1 MRRALESLPDGG
13 PVAGDDPLT
22 HTLPLPMIAPVPDIA
37 PAPVAL
43 ASDVPA
49 ADVPAADTAS
59 GPDSEP
65 AASPTRRAARAAEL
79 LAVDTVPVRHA
90 RPRRAARVAVSV
102 SIAAAATLLLGS
114 SAAVTAILVDPGSIG
129 DLAAPARV
137 SAAESRT
144 VEAPADQR
152 HVVAALPV
160 PNVEQAQ
167 ATADICALPEVAEA
181 IAAGDDEGVITAA
194 GGAEAFRIALVENEA
209 ACVSLSDP
217 ARMWVVINK
226 QRPYQPLGFWPSS
239 LVRPDDVRNPEGATL
254 RADAASA
261 FTRMVAA
268 ARAAGVGEIGIESGF
283 RSHAT
288 QVTSYGAQVAA
299 RGVAGAD
306 LVSARP
312 GYSEHQSGL
321 TADVVPCDAGCG
333 SIDHLAG
340 SPQGAWLAEHA
351 WEFGYIVRYEECCT
365 ATTGY
370 LPEAW
375 HLRYIGH
382 DLAAAYRAGG
392 WHTLEE
398 FFGLPPAPGYPG

>member
-1 MRRALESLPDGG
+1 MAPAESERDLP
-13 PVAGDDPLT
+13 L
-22 HTLPLPMIAPVPDIA
+22 TLPLPVIYGAGAVEQGA
-37 PAPVAL
+37 VEQGAVETAAAVESAAAEPVAPPADPL
-43 ASDVPA
+43 VP
-49 ADVPAADTAS
+49 
-59 GPDSEP
+59 
-65 AASPTRRAARAAEL
+65 PTRRAARAAEL
-79 LAVDTVPVRHA
+79 LSVETAPVRHA

-102 SIAAAATLLLGS
+102 GIAAAATLLLGS
-114 SAAVTAILVDPGSIG
+114 SAVVTAMLVDPGATG
-129 DLAAPARV
+129 DSVAAARL
-137 SAAESRT
+137 SATLSRT
-144 VEAPADQR
+144 VEPPADQS

-160 PNVEQAQ
+160 PNVEQTP
-167 ATADICALPEVAEA
+167 ATTDICALPEVKEA
-181 IAAGDDEGVITAA
+181 LAAGDDEGVITGA
-194 GGAEAFRIALVENEA
+194 GGAEAFRVAVVEDDA

-217 ARMWVVINK
+217 ARTWVVINK
-226 QRPYQPLGFWPSS
+226 LRPYQPLGFWPSS
-239 LVRPDDVRNPEGATL
+239 LVRPDDVRNAQGATL

-268 ARAAGVGEIGIESGF
+268 ARAAGAGEIGIESGF
-283 RSHAT
+283 RSYST

-321 TADVVPCDAGCG
+321 TADVVPCDAACG
-333 SIDHLAG
+333 SIDALAG

-375 HLRYIGH
+375 HLRYVGH

-398 FFGLPPAPGYPG
+398 FFGLPPAPGYAG